1 MTMPAASRK
10 TLIRTA
16 RAALPKKHQLEP
28 LEQRVVLHGLCWQD
42 YIQIGN
48 ILCDRPAL
56 RLTFDEGTLE
66 IMVTSKEHE
75 YFKVRLGGLIEV
87 LAEVFNLRIE
97 PGGNM
102 TFQREDV
109 EKGLEGDNCW
119 WIEHFEQVLGK
130 LTWDPVV
137 DPAPDLLL
145 EIEVSRTAI
154 PRMPIY
160 AKLKIPQVWCFDGQS
175 IRVYLLQPNATY
187 LQTKESPTFP
197 GIPLAEIVPF
207 ARPQKDKDYLTILR
221 EFRAWVKRQQ
231 KRKTAKKGRTK

>member
-1 MTMPAASRK
+1 MTMAAASRITQIPK
-10 TLIRTA
+10 TRVPSTKNLLA
-16 RAALPKKHQLEP
+16 RD
-28 LEQRVVLHGLCWQD
+28 QRVLLHGLCWQD

-56 RLTFDEGTLE
+56 RLTYDEGTLE

-119 WIEHFEQVLGK
+119 WIEHAEQVLGK
-130 LTWDPVV
+130 LSWDSAI
-137 DPAPDLLL
+137 DP
-145 EIEVSRTAI
+145 
-154 PRMPIY
+154 
-160 AKLKIPQVWCFDGQS
+160 
-175 IRVYLLQPNATY
+175 
-187 LQTKESPTFP
+187 
-197 GIPLAEIVPF
+197 
-207 ARPQKDKDYLTILR
+207 
-221 EFRAWVKRQQ
+221 
-231 KRKTAKKGRTK
+231 